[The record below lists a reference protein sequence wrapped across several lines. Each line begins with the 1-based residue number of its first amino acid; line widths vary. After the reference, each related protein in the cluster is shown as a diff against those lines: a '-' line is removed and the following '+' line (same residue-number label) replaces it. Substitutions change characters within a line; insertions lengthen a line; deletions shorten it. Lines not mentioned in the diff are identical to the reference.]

1 MRAVS
6 TFPVLGVVTIAL
18 AACST
23 LRVAGAPTFG
33 RVHDMPVSD
42 IEAAVAV
49 YQKLHYRTVGTIQVI
64 SHDEI
69 RIYWKEALS
78 NYDTMKRVNGKWTHP
93 GGMVVVR

>member
-1 MRAVS
+1 MRVMFA
-6 TFPVLGVVTIAL
+6 FPVLGVSALAL

-33 RVHDMPVSD
+33 RVHDIPVSD

-78 NYDTMKRVNGKWTHP
+78 NYDTMKRVHGRWMHP
-93 GGMVVVR
+93 GGVVVVE